1 MIRTLAGGH
10 LSERAKRN
18 LSGYV
23 MLLPEILVFGVF
35 LVYPLI
41 RGMLN
46 SFYSFK
52 GPTPVWTGLANF
64 TSVFHDDLFWI
75 ALKNTSV
82 YTVLVV
88 PGGIL
93 VALVTSWLIYPLGD
107 RAQTFYKGAFYLP
120 GVVSG
125 VVVGLSWKWIFE
137 PTSGLFNYILSLVH
151 LGPVPWLTSPNTALY
166 SLVLMVIMGGQGASI
181 VIILANMMAIS
192 QSIFESA
199 RLDGCNSFQLLV
211 RIMIPLLRPVILYLT
226 VLGVIGSYQVFDS
239 IFVMTSG
246 GPYRSTT
253 TLSYLIYQS
262 AFQFFE
268 FGKASAMAALLFLI
282 VFGLSVIQFRF
293 FREDV

>member
-1 MIRTLAGGH
+1 M
-10 LSERAKRN
+10 
-18 LSGYV
+18 SGYI
-23 MLLPEILVFGVF
+23 MLLPEILVFTVF

-41 RGMLN
+41 RGIFN

-64 TSVFHDDLFWI
+64 GLVFHDDLFWI
-75 ALKNTSV
+75 ALKNTTV

-93 VALVTSWLIYPLGD
+93 VALATSWLIYPLRD

-125 VVVGLSWKWIFE
+125 VVVALSWKWIFE
-137 PTSGLFNYILSLVH
+137 PTSGLFNYGLSLVH

-166 SLVLMVIMGGQGASI
+166 SLILMVIMGGQGASI

-199 RLDGCNSFQLLV
+199 RLDGC
-211 RIMIPLLRPVILYLT
+211 
-226 VLGVIGSYQVFDS
+226 
-239 IFVMTSG
+239 
-246 GPYRSTT
+246 
-253 TLSYLIYQS
+253 
-262 AFQFFE
+262 
-268 FGKASAMAALLFLI
+268 
-282 VFGLSVIQFRF
+282 
-293 FREDV
+293 